1 MKNPLTLKDLYSF
14 PGFRAL
20 VKLKPHPE
28 DPDARV
34 VTLRRRQK
42 KTSVP
47 AVAESGPVVMTVK
60 STVSGIWPAAAREY
74 ISSSSPAGSSVGIV
88 RP

>member
-1 MKNPLTLKDLYSF
+1 MKTKTTLKDLYSF

-20 VKLKPHPE
+20 VRLKAHPE
-28 DPDARV
+28 DPDARI

-42 KTSVP
+42 KVFVP
-47 AVAESGPVVMTVK
+47 AATMFNAAIMTAGCIVFAMSQAPARACMWSL
-60 STVSGIWPAAAREY
+60 ST
-74 ISSSSPAGSSVGIV
+74 AGFSVQGV